1 MARELNF
8 WHECYILRG
17 KQYQRRRRYK
27 QQYVSRKLRNL
38 EETRGTKKENGIW
51 MMRRWQDNAVNLDI
65 YLAEKE
71 GVDDKIDV
79 NRVHILVLR
88 SEVQAFIGK
97 SETGV

>member
-1 MARELNF
+1 
-8 WHECYILRG
+8 
-17 KQYQRRRRYK
+17 
-27 QQYVSRKLRNL
+27 
-38 EETRGTKKENGIW
+38 
-51 MMRRWQDNAVNLDI
+51 MRRWQDNAVNLDI

-97 SETGV
+97 SETGVWKEEAKFASNWSTTIHGDSFGDLSHGSFNH